1 MSSFSITH
9 GRYATTTP
17 RITTTLATN
26 RDSLPTPIEI
36 PTSPVSPV
44 SPTYFFSLPPTP
56 GRMAVGLN
64 GGSRHAAD
72 EEARAEVDVLNSRLD
87 KTTQLT
93 KKIQACLGRLEE
105 TGKSVRDVAGP
116 LTGETKRLQVLGN
129 SGLTP
134 FLSLRKRAGAVDLTA
149 FPTCRHR
156 IRHYRDRATP
166 PAGRQQ
172 E

>member
-1 MSSFSITH
+1 MSRFSITQ
-9 GRYATTTP
+9 GRYATTTTP

-26 RDSLPTPIEI
+26 RDSLPTPVEF
-36 PTSPVSPV
+36 PTSPV

-64 GGSRHAAD
+64 GSRHAAD

-129 SGLTP
+129 SRLAPFLPLTP
-134 FLSLRKRAGAVDLTA
+134 EPGQL
-149 FPTCRHR
+149 
-156 IRHYRDRATP
+156 I
-166 PAGRQQ
+166 
-172 E
+172 